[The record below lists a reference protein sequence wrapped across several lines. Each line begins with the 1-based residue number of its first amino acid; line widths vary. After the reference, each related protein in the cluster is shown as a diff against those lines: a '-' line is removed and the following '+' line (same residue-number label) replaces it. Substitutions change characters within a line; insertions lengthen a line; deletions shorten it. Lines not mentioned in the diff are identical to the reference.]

1 MESLTNFLEE
11 NTKLMLSVK
20 WLMDQKKHG
29 DIRHL
34 LMVVLDQFCQLSRF
48 PEMTEKSQYYPE
60 MAMKS
65 HYCSIIVIEIVLA
78 LLGET
83 RFSQTPGSNLST

>member
-20 WLMDQKKHG
+20 WLTDQKKHG
-29 DIRHL
+29 DKDL
-34 LMVVLDQFCQLSRF
+34 VMVILDQFCHLSRF
-48 PEMTEKSQYYPE
+48 PEMAVKSQYYPE
-60 MAMKS
+60 MAVKS
-65 HYCSIIVIEIVLA
+65 QYCSIIVIEIVLA